1 MPRKS
6 SEPIKRGDI
15 VGLKYFDMLLPLM
28 KPLHDDHCE
37 RDKADNRD
45 LHYDQ
50 YCLLIL
56 LYLINPTVS
65 SLRAIEQASELE
77 NVKKKL
83 GASLGS
89 LSEASRL
96 FDPNRLKE
104 IIAQLGAQ
112 AQKIGR
118 HEKCCVAP
126 TC

>member
-37 RDKADNRD
+37 RDKANNRE

-56 LYLINPTVS
+56 LYLFNPTVS
-65 SLRAIEQASELE
+65 SLPAIEQASELE
-77 NVKKKL
+77 NVQKK
-83 GASLGS
+83 
-89 LSEASRL
+89 RC
-96 FDPNRLKE
+96 
-104 IIAQLGAQ
+104 Q
-112 AQKIGR
+112 
-118 HEKCCVAP
+118 EKKVSG
-126 TC
+126 TVY